1 MDAHA
6 EGVTSVSWGPA
17 LNPITFDKEEVNGSN
32 NQLAPM
38 RFVTGGCDN
47 LVKIWTFT
55 PLSTLETIEESN
67 FAEKIKTEDLE
78 PHSDW
83 VRDVAWLNYVGYA
96 CDTIATCS
104 EVLFKQ
110 QIK

>member
-1 MDAHA
+1 M
-6 EGVTSVSWGPA
+6 
-17 LNPITFDKEEVNGSN
+17 NPITFDKEEIHGSN

-55 PLSTLETIEESN
+55 PLSTLEAIEEGN
-67 FAEKIKTEDLE
+67 FSEKIKIEELIE
-78 PHSDW
+78 SHSDW

-96 CDTIATCS
+96 CDTIASCS
-104 EVLFKQ
+104 EVINLYLN
-110 QIK
+110 I